1 MAQWRATKAKS
12 TPVSKTKH
20 RKANG
25 TPARMAAPPFQSP
38 GTPSMAPK
46 TLFGKKEQVPF
57 ASPANSVFP
66 NKEQAKANP
75 APAPSVSSMGF
86 GWTKNSLFPNNEQQ
100 AKAIPAPSVSNMKA
114 PPIAS
119 SSTAGIVASGK
130 TASFDITFQATRHMT
145 PQQRSIVEASNEI
158 KRTALSTER
167 NSCVASLNI
176 LSRNSVSLKENDRMV
191 EKVIGNLKDNT
202 LQTNKVE
209 DDIQAMIYSD
219 CTNLLNQFKNI
230 ATQSTAPPSQ
240 ATLMLPS
247 NMGIPAPSAAPP
259 SQATSILPSNM
270 GIPAPF
276 PPKEAAGIVAPFP
289 PTEATG
295 IVAPFPP
302 TEATGIVAAPAAAPS
317 TEGIAP
323 GKSAEAERTIEE
335 LFCCFVR
342 FQKLEED
349 TKKGLS
355 LTKNDVAELMSEIDS
370 VHIRGTKEEQENLR
384 CEKREHLTIPLK
396 TLSEQFNIAIDS
408 ANH

>member
-119 SSTAGIVASGK
+119 SSTAGIVAWGK
-130 TASFDITFQATRHMT
+130 TASFDVTFQATHHMT

-219 CTNLLNQFKNI
+219 CTNLLNQFENI
-230 ATQSTAPPSQ
+230 A
-240 ATLMLPS
+240 S
-247 NMGIPAPSAAPP
+247 NMGILAPSAAPP
-259 SQATSILPSNM
+259 SQATSMLPSNM
-270 GIPAPF
+270 GIQAPF
-276 PPKEAAGIVAPFP
+276 PPKEAA
-289 PTEATG
+289 G